1 MAGTTSNYA
10 FPYPTGTDSINT
22 GDTKIQELADSLD
35 AFISGSEASGKLF
48 NHVGTTDTTNR
59 TTTNCSTTE
68 KNVTG
73 ASTTT
78 ITVGKSGF
86 FAVIGTV
93 NAVNNTTAS
102 NGWVYGLKVT
112 GSVSGTIDTVALANS
127 AVSTTA
133 RSGGSFINFY
143 DSANAGET
151 ITIQPQVRVVQTGT
165 ADTII
170 VYQSTVQVVTFG

>member
-1 MAGTTSNYA
+1 MAGTTSAYG

-22 GDTKIQELADSLD
+22 GDTKIQELAQAIED
-35 AFISGSEASGKLF
+35 FIDGSEALNKLF
-48 NHVGTTDTTNR
+48 NHVVTTDINNR
-59 TTTNCSTTE
+59 TTTNNNTTE

-86 FAVIGTV
+86 FAVMG
-93 NAVNNTTAS
+93 NANCNNTTTAA

-127 AVSTTA
+127 AVGTS
-133 RSGGSFINFY
+133 RSSASFINFY
-143 DSANAGET
+143 DSSNPGET
-151 ITIQPQVRVVQTGT
+151 ITIQPQVRVIQTGT
-165 ADTII
+165 ADTIV

>member
-1 MAGTTSNYA
+1 MAGTTANYA
-10 FPYPTGTDSINT
+10 FPYPTGTDSINQ

-35 AFISGSEASGKLF
+35 AFISGSEALGKLF
-48 NHVGTTDTTNR
+48 NVTTNTDATNR
-59 TTTNCSTTE
+59 TTTNNNTTE

-78 ITVGKSGF
+78 ITVGKSGV
-86 FAVIGTV
+86 FAVIGNC
-93 NAVNNTTAS
+93 NANNTTTAA

-127 AVSTTA
+127 AVGTS
-133 RSGGSFINFY
+133 RVSGSFVNFY
-143 DSANAGET
+143 DSSNPGET

-165 ADTII
+165 TDTIV
-170 VYQSTVQVVTFG
+170 VYQSSTQIVTFG

>member
-1 MAGTTSNYA
+1 MAGTTTGYS

-22 GDTKIQELADSLD
+22 GDTAIQSLAQTIED
-35 AFISGSEASGKLF
+35 FIKGSEGSGKLF
-48 NHVGTTDTTNR
+48 NAATTTDTTNR

-78 ITVGKSGF
+78 ITLGKSGM
-86 FAVIGTV
+86 FAVIG
-93 NAVNNTTAS
+93 NANCNNTTTAA

-112 GSVSGTIDTVALANS
+112 GSVSGTIDSVALANS
-127 AVSTTA
+127 AVGTSRA
-133 RSGGSFINFY
+133 GGSFINFY

-151 ITIQPQVRVVQTGT
+151 ITIQPQVRVVSTGT
-165 ADTII
+165 VDTIV
-170 VYQSTVQVVTFG
+170 VYQATVQVVTFG

>member
-1 MAGTTSNYA
+1 MAGTTTNYG

-35 AFISGSEASGKLF
+35 SFISGSEALGKLF
-48 NHVGTTDTTNR
+48 NVNSTTDTTNR

-78 ITVGKSGF
+78 ITLGKSGV
-86 FAVIGTV
+86 FAVFVTG
-93 NAVNNTTAS
+93 NVNNTTTAA
-102 NGWVYGLKVT
+102 NGWVYGVKVT
-112 GSVSGTIDTVALANS
+112 GSVSGTIDPIALASSNVGTS
-127 AVSTTA
+127 
-133 RSGGSFINFY
+133 RSGSTCVNFY
-143 DSANAGET
+143 DSSNPGET
-151 ITIQPQVRVVQTGT
+151 ITLQPMVRVVSTGT

-170 VYQSTVQVVTFG
+170 VYQSNVQIVTFG